1 MSGFARAAAELSR
14 ALIHGIAWFVLV
26 ATLAPAGSAMAA
38 FIGGALGCLSGAK
51 LARTTLRTP
60 AILLAA
66 TVLLCL
72 VVWLDSAFTQGSAL
86 AGAVGPVSAL
96 RIATTF
102 AALLTA
108 AIVSGALR
116 ACSKRR
122 SIFGVFELLLVAV
135 AFTQLFIPHRHGAI
149 NRPFYLADWII
160 ALGWDPTW
168 LFLFVGGT
176 ATALGFDVSDWAA
189 TRASLE
195 RLLEAEGAMDIV
207 VHNAGIT
214 DDAAFPGMDY
224 SQWQKV
230 IDTSL
235 NGFFHVTRPLLM
247 PMIRQ
252 RWGRIVSIASIA
264 ALHGNRGQANYAAAK
279 AGVIGASRSLARE
292 VASRGICVNVVAPG
306 FVDTGMIADIPA
318 ETIKALV
325 PMQRSGRA
333 DEIAAVVG
341 FLCSDDTAYMT
352 GEVLNVSGGII

>member
-1 MSGFARAAAELSR
+1 MMLPFP
-14 ALIHGIAWFVLV
+14 AWN
-26 ATLAPAGSAMAA
+26 
-38 FIGGALGCLSGAK
+38 I
-51 LARTTLRTP
+51 
-60 AILLAA
+60 
-66 TVLLCL
+66 
-72 VVWLDSAFTQGSAL
+72 
-86 AGAVGPVSAL
+86 
-96 RIATTF
+96 
-102 AALLTA
+102 
-108 AIVSGALR
+108 
-116 ACSKRR
+116 
-122 SIFGVFELLLVAV
+122 
-135 AFTQLFIPHRHGAI
+135 
-149 NRPFYLADWII
+149 
-160 ALGWDPTW
+160 
-168 LFLFVGGT
+168 
-176 ATALGFDVSDWAA
+176 
-189 TRASLE
+189 
-195 RLLEAEGAMDIV
+195 
-207 VHNAGIT
+207 
-214 DDAAFPGMDY
+214 
-224 SQWQKV
+224 QWQKV

-333 DEIAAVVG
+333 DEIAAVVA